1 MNILILFK
9 YFTKNNNL
17 INTTAFINFL
27 NNYLV
32 SEIEFHFVNL
42 FVSPILILELKNI
55 CLPLIREKEG
65 SHSFDKPIFRF

>member
-9 YFTKNNNL
+9 YFTKNNKL

-32 SEIEFHFVNL
+32 SEIEFHFLSL
-42 FVSPILILELKNI
+42 FCFSYLNFGIKKYLFTFN
-55 CLPLIREKEG
+55 
-65 SHSFDKPIFRF
+65 